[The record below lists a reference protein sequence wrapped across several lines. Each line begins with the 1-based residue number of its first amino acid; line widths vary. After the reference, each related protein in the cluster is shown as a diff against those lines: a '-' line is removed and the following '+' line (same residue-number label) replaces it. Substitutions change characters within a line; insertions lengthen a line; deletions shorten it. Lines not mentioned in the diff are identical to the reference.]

1 MSRDL
6 SDAYDRR
13 EWSVMPVLS
22 LAVGRLRR
30 NPSLLG
36 PFAVAGIVLSVVDAL
51 RQRDPIPTLEYGGL
65 DKATVHVEFSGYPTG
80 VGQTILPLESLVGL
94 EAPYFVWGFG
104 LYVLSVLVVSLAG
117 VVTFT
122 RLLDGEAQF
131 GSLPSYLGLVVG
143 IDLAHRLLGSIGF
156 LQEMGLLGV
165 VPLAALFAVLV
176 WLFPVPGLVA
186 AGMSPWT
193 AIQHTAAWTRG
204 VRWSVLGLILVLGI
218 VTWLLTSVPVI
229 GAFLGSALVAPVH
242 AVAIVSL
249 FEHRRDG
256 WIGTPIEPRR

>member
-1 MSRDL
+1 MSRDRNGG
-6 SDAYDRR
+6 YDRR
-13 EWSVMPVLS
+13 TWSVGPVLS
-22 LAVGRLRR
+22 AAVDRLRR
-30 NPSLLG
+30 NPSLLV

-51 RQRDPIPTLEYGGL
+51 RRRDPIPTLEYAGL
-65 DKATVHVEFSGYPTG
+65 DEATVYVEFPGYPTG
-80 VGQTILPLESLVGL
+80 VGQTTLPLESLVGL
-94 EAPYFVWGFG
+94 EAPYFAWGFG
-104 LYVLSVLVVSLAG
+104 LYVLSVLAVSLAG
-117 VVTFT
+117 VVTVT

-131 GSLPSYLGLVVG
+131 GPLPSYLGLVVG

-156 LQEMGLLGV
+156 LQEMGLLGL
-165 VPLAALFAVLV
+165 VPLAALFAVVV

-186 AGMSPWT
+186 AGVSPWT
-193 AIQHTAAWTRG
+193 AIRHAGAWTRG

-218 VTWLLTSVPVI
+218 GTWLLTSVPVI

-256 WIGTPIEPRR
+256 WAGTPIEP